1 MQIKP
6 IIDGSI
12 SIARAAALSANFPP
26 IFSDAAIDVMSGEN
40 TGVRYWV
47 TDGGAVEN
55 RGAMTLYVAIREAAK
70 SHAHSADV
78 PPPLHIVVADVSA
91 APGNY
96 SESFGLNSVL
106 AAGGQ
111 LGLGMEGE
119 VFSDIRD
126 IYCGHHS
133 TVLVHDITMPPVF
146 RNGGIGTHWLL
157 PGSLTFREP
166 EEGSTET
173 ATLSADDVKQ
183 IVLALHSK
191 EPPAF
196 KDDETSRKVLGWAR
210 AGNDHDTSWK
220 KMLDALKNPV
230 SGQGCAGRLEGG
242 AYTLE

>member
-6 IIDGSI
+6 ITDGGI

-26 IFSDAAIDVMSGEN
+26 VFSDAAIDVMSGED

-55 RGAMTLYVAIREAAK
+55 RGAMTLYVAIRAATK
-70 SHAHSADV
+70 SWSATSAGT

-96 SESFGLNSVL
+96 TESFGLNSVL

-119 VFSDIRD
+119 VLSDIRD
-126 IYCGHHS
+126 IYCGRRS
-133 TVLVHDITMPPVF
+133 TVLVHDITMPPVL

-157 PGSLTFREP
+157 PGSLTSRKP
-166 EEGSTET
+166 GEGSTET
-173 ATLSADDVKQ
+173 QTLSADEVKQ
-183 IVLALHSK
+183 VVLALHNDGL
-191 EPPAF
+191 PAL
-196 KDDETSRKVLGWAR
+196 KDETAGKVLRWAR
-210 AGNDHDTSWK
+210 DGNDHDTNWK
-220 KMLDALKNPV
+220 KMVDELSNRVATL
-230 SGQGCAGRLEGG
+230 GCANRLEGG
-242 AYTLE
+242 AYTAE